1 MKYTPKLIAEN
12 GLTFTIPLYQ
22 RLFEWNNGNVTQLLD
37 DLNNAFLINSESD
50 YFIGMLTATD
60 NKEKDNHYQL
70 IDGQQRFTVMT
81 LLGCALKK
89 YCNEWNLFL
98 KFEERP
104 RLIFVS
110 RKSDN
115 EYLSQIV
122 SGNTMSDDNIF
133 INKKMKSGIDC
144 ITQYMNKYE
153 NNKKEDFAKYIYEH
167 LCFFIT
173 KLPTHYS
180 AQNLNTYFERMNST
194 GKNLAHHE
202 ILKVKLL
209 SKLKGNVSLYMQLWN
224 KIADVDTILIRQKEN
239 ENNEYFFGR
248 KKRILS
254 SGLET
259 ITAESGLINGLKEG
273 ETSNC
278 KKISEISST
287 NIKPKSSGKSSSG
300 SRCPIKFPQLILL
313 TLYYFCSTKEI
324 SISRIETFFDTSK
337 LLETFSKYLPYEGE
351 NVNEGNLQAYFEM
364 LIKCRVMMDT
374 CFIRC
379 LEYGYELDMNL
390 PEDDKDVKTLM
401 MFESFLYVSSTNVTN
416 YRWFTWLAD
425 FVMQTREIPSPQYLF
440 SNLKACC
447 DKSNP
452 LPAYDDLKFGAE
464 IRYWFWRLDFCIWEQ
479 RKDLFNESVSD
490 LKSIVENYVFIRNR
504 SIEHI
509 APQHPKTESTFQWEK
524 DTDDEDTKRKLSTLR
539 NSFGNLVMISQGLNS
554 ALSNSSYL
562 EKKAHVES
570 YFNSVNGTIESL
582 KLLMAYKDFKD
593 DWNINAIETHGE
605 EMYKLLDGEIGKITN

>member
-1 MKYTPKLIAEN
+1 MMKYTPKLIAEN

-22 RLFEWNNGNVTQLLD
+22 RLFEWDKSNVIQLLD
-37 DLNNAFLINSESD
+37 DLNNSFLIDSESD
-50 YFIGMLTATD
+50 YFIGMLTATTGSE
-60 NKEKDNHYQL
+60 NSNYYQL
-70 IDGQQRFTVMT
+70 VDGQQRFTVMT
-81 LLGCALKK
+81 LLGCVLKE
-89 YCNEWNLFL
+89 YYNEWNLFL
-98 KFEERP
+98 KFNERP
-104 RLIFVS
+104 RLNFVA

-115 EYLSQIV
+115 EYLSQLI
-122 SGNTMSDDNIF
+122 SGNAMSDDIIF

-144 ITQYMNKYE
+144 ITQYMSKYGM
-153 NNKKEDFAKYIYEH
+153 NKEDFAKYIYEH

-173 KLPTHYS
+173 ELPKHYS
-180 AQNLNTYFERMNST
+180 AQNLNTYFERMNSS

-209 SKLKGNVSLYMQLWN
+209 SKLDGNISLYMQLWN

-239 ENNEYFFGR
+239 EKNEDFFGR
-248 KKRILS
+248 KNRILS
-254 SGLET
+254 SRLET
-259 ITAESGLINGLKEG
+259 ITTESGLINGLKEG
-273 ETSNC
+273 ESSNC

-313 TLYYFCSTKEI
+313 TLYYFCSKKGI

-351 NVNEGNLQAYFEM
+351 NTCKDNLRAYFEL
-364 LIKCRVMMDT
+364 LIHCKVIMDT
-374 CFIRC
+374 CFIRS

-390 PEDDKDVKTLM
+390 PEDNKDVKTLM

-425 FVMQTREIPSPQYLF
+425 FVMQKSEIPSPQDLF
-440 SNLKACC
+440 SKLKTCC
-447 DKSNP
+447 DELNP
-452 LPAYDDLKFGAE
+452 LPAYEVLKFGAE
-464 IRYWFWRLDFCIWEQ
+464 IRYWFWRLDFYIWEH
-479 RKDLFNESVSD
+479 RKGLFNESESD
-490 LKSIVENYVFIRNR
+490 YLSIVENYVFIRNR

-509 APQHPKTESTFQWEK
+509 APQHPKTESKFQWEK
-524 DTDDEDTKRKLSTLR
+524 ETDDEDTKVRLSTLR

-562 EKKAHVES
+562 EKQAHVKS

-582 KLLMAYKDFKD
+582 KLLLAYKRFENVWD
-593 DWNINAIETHGE
+593 INAIESHGA
-605 EMYKLLDGEIGKITN
+605 EMYKLLEEEIGKVPH